1 MFKLKIFIEQ
11 TSCLI
16 PFIVIRCAGF
26 EKVQILHV
34 ILFILRTLYTNYLIL
49 IFGEVKSNTEL
60 IKSWNF
66 TGLLG
71 YFVRTSDH
79 STLTTIESLNVN
91 NKKRTKTVAKRNTHA
106 LIHHYF
112 IFCLMAVS
120 ITNLLH
126 KSLWLTSKL
135 RLRINF
141 RGRIRYGWS
150 KVLLWIFPH
159 CDSRNWRG
167 GMD

>member
-1 MFKLKIFIEQ
+1 MRRIWKGPNTWISYYSYCVLYI
-11 TSCLI
+11 LI
-16 PFIVIRCAGF
+16 
-26 EKVQILHV
+26 
-34 ILFILRTLYTNYLIL
+34 ILFLYSAKWT
-49 IFGEVKSNTEL
+49 KSNTEL
-60 IKSWNF
+60 IKSWIF

-91 NKKRTKTVAKRNTHA
+91 NKKRTKTVAKRNTHT

-135 RLRINF
+135 RLHINF

-159 CDSRNWRG
+159 CD
-167 GMD
+167 